1 MDPGSGGGECKA
13 NTNYRF
19 RHTPTVAPRGPV
31 YTNIFIYYFPF
42 FFSPLHPGINA
53 STTRIIY
60 ERSIRLAEIAP
71 REFLFSFRSFPS
83 RRRRRRRVFRKP
95 AERKKNIRIRSFKNY
110 YFSLSLSVHATT
122 RRRPETSPR
131 TARPLNAH
139 THDENR
145 SSTGPLLC
153 RPPPN
158 HAKNVNVS
166 PTPVYYTKRLWRLP
180 AADNGFP
187 T

>member
-1 MDPGSGGGECKA
+1 MQSEYELSFSAHAHRCAPGSSVHE
-13 NTNYRF
+13 Y
-19 RHTPTVAPRGPV
+19 
-31 YTNIFIYYFPF
+31 IYLLFSF

-83 RRRRRRRVFRKP
+83 RRRRRVFRKP

-110 YFSLSLSVHATT
+110 YFALSLSVHATS